1 MRFELSVCLRYLAP
15 KRGRLFV
22 SVSTLLSI
30 LGLAV
35 GVMTYITVIAV
46 MTGFRNQ
53 ITNAYTGYFSDLVAY
68 KEKEEGDRRIFDL
81 LRERDVAVIERA
93 AQAVEDIQA
102 ISPFIYG
109 RVTLQ
114 VGSLSY
120 FPDLRAV
127 DPVREP
133 KVSAILSG
141 NKLLE
146 GDFKFKRDGDYVAIV
161 IGKPIADK
169 LGLRLNDELLI
180 ASTGIGSVARQ
191 RTSLNAYVAGIFRY
205 GNIEQD
211 MSAYTSIETAQIL
224 QGLGGDVHRVSIK
237 LTETERA
244 DEIKPRL
251 AAKIEELRKRDLLPE
266 YRATLRDGLEKLDA
280 SIAALEGAPASLEQ
294 KGSDAE
300 LDEDQAKRL
309 EALVTLLGDLPDAL
323 AKTKP
328 PIEKALGLGEAL
340 GFGEALG
347 LDDAFGLDDTAPL
360 EAAVAAIED
369 VREKLLAGLSL
380 VIGLEATLEET
391 HPLRAELTAVEDALA
406 DADGATGGVRWLCR
420 DMLFEPFV
428 VHTWSELN
436 PDLFRL
442 VKQEGII
449 TGVFVL
455 LIVVVAGFIIISALS
470 MTVVQKKREI
480 GIMRAMGARATS
492 VATIFGLSG
501 FVIGVLGTVFGTLLG
516 LLLSYNFNAIR
527 DRLMPQ
533 FFSPYDTIPIS
544 VQLPSLIFIWS
555 FTILFSILASVVP
568 AITAARLHPAEAL
581 RWE

>member
-22 SVSTLLSI
+22 SVSTLFSI

-53 ITNAYTGYFSDLVAY
+53 ITNAYTGYFSDLIAY
-68 KEKEEGDRRIFDL
+68 KEKEERNQRVFAL
-81 LRERDVAVIERA
+81 VRERDVAVLEQAAEAIEGVKA
-93 AQAVEDIQA
+93 L
-102 ISPFIYG
+102 SPFIYG
-109 RVTLQ
+109 KVMLQ
-114 VGSLSY
+114 VGSLGY
-120 FPDLRAV
+120 TADLRAV

-133 KVSAILSG
+133 KVSTILSG
-141 NKLLE
+141 NKLIK
-146 GDFKFKRDGDYVAIV
+146 GDFKFERDGDYVAIV
-161 IGKPIADK
+161 VGKPIADK
-169 LGLRLNDELLI
+169 VGLRLNDELLI
-180 ASTGIGSVARQ
+180 ASTGVGSLGRQ

-205 GNIEQD
+205 GHVEQD
-211 MSAYTSIETAQIL
+211 LSVYTSIETAQIL

-266 YRATLRDGLEKLDA
+266 YRAALREALEKLDA
-280 SIAALEGAPASLEQ
+280 SIAPLEGAPESLKREAT
-294 KGSDAE
+294 DAE

-309 EALVTLLGDLPDAL
+309 DALVTLLGDLPDKL
-323 AKTKP
+323 AKTKA
-328 PIEKALGLGEAL
+328 PIQKALGLG
-340 GFGEALG
+340 
-347 LDDAFGLDDTAPL
+347 DKFGLEEKAPL
-360 EAAVAAIED
+360 EAAVAAVEG
-369 VREKLLAGLSL
+369 VREQLLAGLSL
-380 VIGLEATLEET
+380 VITLEATVGEAD
-391 HPLRAELTAVEDALA
+391 PFRAELAAIEDALA
-406 DADGATGGVRWLCR
+406 DADGATGSVRWLCR

-428 VHTWSELN
+428 VLTWSDLN

-442 VKQEGII
+442 VKQERII

-455 LIVVVAGFIIISALS
+455 LIVVVAGFTIISGLS

-480 GIMRAMGARATS
+480 GILRAMGARAAS

-501 FVIGVLGTVFGTLLG
+501 LVIGLIGTVFGTILG

-533 FFSPYDTIPIS
+533 FFAPYETIPIS

-555 FTILFSILASVVP
+555 FTILFSILASIVP
-568 AITAARLHPAEAL
+568 AISAARLHPAEAL